1 MSQFREFRKLL
12 NVARVHNRGSA
23 KKVNDIKKEVL
34 NSAFDKLDDRTQA
47 RILQES
53 QHLQNEIIWL
63 GDGGALELLA
73 TIGLHDASKPGVH
86 AKRIEDT
93 SG

>member
-12 NVARVHNRGSA
+12 SVARVNNGGSA
-23 KKVNDIKKEVL
+23 KKVNDIKKQVL
-34 NSAFDKLDDRTQA
+34 ASAFEKLDAVTQA
-47 RILQES
+47 RIMEES
-53 QHLQNEIIWL
+53 QHLQKQIIWL
-63 GDGGALELLA
+63 GEAGALELLA